1 MATINLKFEAL
12 SSHQKAAI
20 ALVAFG
26 PEVAA
31 LVLKGMS
38 EIEIEKITAEIAN
51 LRDVP
56 AEVEEK
62 VITECHE
69 IFMARQ
75 YVLQGGIDF
84 AAQVLQGAL
93 GPRKA
98 KEIMSRL
105 ESTLIS
111 RGFSL
116 LKDIDPKQLA
126 SFFQSEHP
134 QTIAL
139 ILTQISTHQA
149 AAILAELGPELQA
162 EVSLRIATMEKI
174 SPDILKEVEA
184 TLETHFESS
193 SGRDLSTSGGAKT
206 IAEIL
211 NLIDTTAEK
220 NIMQSLDAEDS
231 DLAAEVKNM
240 MFVFDDIVLL
250 DDRSIQRLLKEIET
264 KDLSLAL
271 KATSDEVKNKI
282 FNNVSERVASLVK
295 EEMEFMGPTR
305 LSDVESA
312 QTRIVDTVRRL
323 EEEGQI
329 IIAGR
334 GGREEIIV

>member
-1 MATINLKFEAL
+1 MAMEFEAL
-12 SSHQKAAI
+12 TPHQKAAI

-26 PEVAA
+26 SEVSS
-31 LVLKGMS
+31 LVLKGMNEQ
-38 EIEIEKITAEIAN
+38 EIERITIEIAN

-56 AEVEEK
+56 AEIEEK
-62 VITECHE
+62 VIDECYQV
-69 IFMARQ
+69 FMARQ
-75 YVLQGGIDF
+75 YISQGGVDF
-84 AAQVLQGAL
+84 AQQILEKAVGA
-93 GPRKA
+93 PKA
-98 KEIMSRL
+98 REIMHRL
-105 ESTLIS
+105 ESSLRS

-126 SFFQSEHP
+126 SFFQNEHP

-139 ILTQISTHQA
+139 ILTQLSPNQA
-149 AAILAELGPELQA
+149 ASILAELGPELQA
-162 EVSLRIATMEKI
+162 EVALRIATMEKI
-174 SPDILKEVEA
+174 SPEILKEIES
-184 TLETHFESS
+184 TLEGHFESS
-193 SGRDLSTSGGAKT
+193 NARDLSSSGGAKS

-220 NIMQSLDAEDS
+220 NIMQSLEAEDA

-250 DDRSIQRLLKEIET
+250 DDRSIQRLLKDVET

-271 KATSDEVKNKI
+271 KATSDEVKKKI
-282 FNNVSERVASLVK
+282 FSNVSERVANLIK

-305 LSDVESA
+305 LSDVEAA
-312 QTRIVDTVRRL
+312 QGRVVDSVRRL

-334 GGREEIIV
+334 GGREDIIV

>member
-1 MATINLKFEAL
+1 MDYESLTAQ
-12 SSHQKAAI
+12 QKAAI

-26 PEVAA
+26 PEVAS
-31 LVLKGMS
+31 LVLKGMN
-38 EIEIEKITAEIAN
+38 EHELERITIEIAN

-56 AEVEEK
+56 PDIEDK
-62 VITECHE
+62 VIDECYQ

-75 YVLQGGIDF
+75 YISQGGVDF
-84 AAQVLQGAL
+84 ASEILEKAVGA
-93 GPRKA
+93 RKA
-98 KEIMSRL
+98 HEIMKRL
-105 ESTLIS
+105 ESSLAS

-116 LKDIDPKQLA
+116 LKDIDPKQL
-126 SFFQSEHP
+126 SGFFANEHP

-139 ILTQISTHQA
+139 ILTQLATQQA
-149 AAILAELGPELQA
+149 AAVISELTPELQA
-162 EVSLRIATMEKI
+162 EVALRIATMEKI
-174 SPDILKEVEA
+174 SPEILKEIEA
-184 TLETHFESS
+184 TLEGHFEASAV
-193 SGRDLSTSGGAKT
+193 RDLSASGGAKA

-211 NLIDTTAEK
+211 NLIETSAEK
-220 NIMQSLDAEDS
+220 NILQSLEAEDP

-250 DDRSIQRLLKEIET
+250 DDRSIQRLLKEVET

-271 KATSDEVKNKI
+271 KATSDEVKKKI
-282 FNNVSERVASLVK
+282 FSNVSERVATLIK

-305 LSDVESA
+305 LSDVEAA
-312 QTRIVDTVRRL
+312 QSRIVESVRRL

-334 GGREEIIV
+334 GGKEDIIV

>member
-1 MATINLKFEAL
+1 MQFQDL
-12 SSHQKAAI
+12 SSRQKAAI

-31 LVLKGMS
+31 LVLKGMN
-38 EIEIEKITAEIAN
+38 EAEIEKITGEIAN

-56 AEVEEK
+56 PEVEEM
-62 VITECHE
+62 VISECHD

-75 YVLQGGIDF
+75 YVSQGGIDY
-84 AAQVLQGAL
+84 AKTVLE
-93 GPRKA
+93 KA
-98 KEIMSRL
+98 VGLHKASEIMSRL

-139 ILTQISTHQA
+139 ILTQINPYQS
-149 AAILAELGPELQA
+149 AAILSELTPEIQA
-162 EVSLRIATMEKI
+162 EVAIRIATMEKI
-174 SPDILKEVEA
+174 SPDVLKEVEA
-184 TLETHFESS
+184 TLEAHFEASA
-193 SGRDLSTSGGAKT
+193 GRDLSVTGGAKT

-211 NLIDTTAEK
+211 NLIETSAEK
-220 NIMQSLDAEDS
+220 NIMQSLEADDP
-231 DLAAEVKNM
+231 DLAGEVKNM
-240 MFVFDDIVLL
+240 MFVFDDIILL
-250 DDRSIQRLLKEIET
+250 DDRSIQRLLKEVET

-271 KATSDEVKNKI
+271 KAAADEVKKKI
-282 FNNVSERVASLVK
+282 FSNVSARVADLVK

-305 LSDVESA
+305 LSDVEAA
-312 QTRIVDTVRRL
+312 QSRIVEAIRRL

-329 IIAGR
+329 IISGR
-334 GGREEIIV
+334 GGGDDIIV